1 MWNTPTRAQVAGG
14 RGGEG
19 VGSGEDVDE
28 DVDSFFEA
36 AEDIADVQ
44 GLHLRDTP
52 RAAATT
58 PRSSTGTR
66 EGGAVPSDAQGE
78 EIRQTKM
85 GAKDGAPDPSSPSR
99 AELSPQ
105 ETPSTATS
113 YPSPGEDTV
122 PMTIVTTLESSSAI
136 VHRATGRVYNVG
148 DVEDAL
154 GIRDEFSRE
163 MNRRE
168 WEAEGLK
175 LDGAEFER
183 LNSYMERKSEG
194 GPSEPRDARGGVF
207 SHLESTSTPGGAS
220 QGAAGRGEVVSSDG
234 GSGGEGARAAAE
246 NSRRISLSQSTVGIH
261 VDTGKG
267 RLSYDQLQF
276 GPRSGQPYGTK
287 CPVYGNRKNYNEFSG
302 MRHIQT
308 INVGK
313 ETGSIWTMKF
323 HHHGRLLATAGQDG
337 IIRLW
342 QVTVEDGAGAPGA
355 EDANE
360 DAKSTTS
367 DFSAFGAGDFT
378 YRAATDDI
386 FSDVPYREWRGHKR
400 DILDVCWSKSYFLLS
415 ASMDRTV
422 RLWHASMDECL
433 RVFVHTDFVASVA
446 FNPKND
452 KIFVSGSL
460 DNKARLWSVPEHRV
474 VDYVDIHEMVT
485 AVAVSPDGITAVVG
499 SFKGRARFYR
509 IDGARLEYQTTLDVK
524 HARASRSTVGKKITG
539 LCFLPGD
546 SNKLLVTSNDSR
558 VRLYQGQ
565 TLICK
570 YKGLVNEQGNI
581 QASCSRNGDFIVCA
595 SEDKSIFL
603 WNTVNPHIP
612 SINPFFTGF
621 NKLKHDCFET
631 FSPNVGFLASQGGEE
646 QEQDKDIYMKSVTA
660 TALSPMPDLKA
671 LATAKLE
678 VALAADA
685 ALRKGARIQ
694 DWTLH
699 DYFYPVGGEGSDS
712 LQAPGGGDGRSPGSG
727 GAQSNVQLKHLSD
740 SQGRNLPAKKMLFT
754 RDPTAVS
761 YNAVG
766 QLIVCAGHSG
776 LIRVFENFGLPRW
789 TG

>member
-1 MWNTPTRAQVAGG
+1 MWSTPEAG
-14 RGGEG
+14 RGRGAPEG
-19 VGSGEDVDE
+19 AREEEEEEDVDE
-28 DVDSFFEA
+28 FFEA
-36 AEDIADVQ
+36 AGDIADVQ

-52 RAAATT
+52 GAAATPQAEAGMAT
-58 PRSSTGTR
+58 P
-66 EGGAVPSDAQGE
+66 EV
-78 EIRQTKM
+78 
-85 GAKDGAPDPSSPSR
+85 PSSPPPEPR
-99 AELSPQ
+99 SPP
-105 ETPSTATS
+105 PSS
-113 YPSPGEDTV
+113 SPRHSPGEEREEAGPV
-122 PMTIVTTLESSSAI
+122 TIVTSLESGSAI

-168 WEAEGLK
+168 WEVEGLK
-175 LDGAEFER
+175 LEGADLER
-183 LNSYMERKSEG
+183 VNAFVERKAEG
-194 GPSEPRDARGGVF
+194 G
-207 SHLESTSTPGGAS
+207 
-220 QGAAGRGEVVSSDG
+220 QGAAGGPSPAGGMGAKGGGGGEEEARASRSQRSASVSSR
-234 GSGGEGARAAAE
+234 GSNAG
-246 NSRRISLSQSTVGIH
+246 VH
-261 VDTGKG
+261 VDTSKG

-313 ETGSIWTMKF
+313 RSGSVWAMKF

-337 IIRLW
+337 VVRLW
-342 QVTVEDGAGAPGA
+342 QVTVEDGTGAPGVTA
-355 EDANE
+355 DE
-360 DAKSTTS
+360 DAKSSAS

-386 FSDVPYREWRGHKR
+386 FSEVPYREWRGHKR

-422 RLWHASMDECL
+422 RLWHASMDDCL

-446 FNPKND
+446 FNPLND

-485 AVAVSPDGITAVVG
+485 AVAVSPDGVTAVVG

-509 IDGARLEYQTTLDVK
+509 IDGARFEYQTTLDVK

-558 VRLYQGQ
+558 LRLYQGQ
-565 TLICK
+565 VLICK
-570 YKGLVNEQGNI
+570 FKGLVNEQGNI

-621 NKLKHDCFET
+621 NKLKHDCFES
-631 FSPNVGFLASQGGEE
+631 FSPNVNMPASGEDDDE
-646 QEQDKDIYMKSVTA
+646 PDKDIYMKSITA

-699 DYFYPVGGEGSDS
+699 DYFFPVGGEGSES
-712 LQAPGGGDGRSPGSG
+712 PPAASGEKGLGSGGAGGG

-740 SQGRNLPAKKMLFT
+740 SQGRNLSAKKMLFT

-766 QLIVCAGHSG
+766 QIIVCAGHSG